1 MMKLAL
7 SAPSDRSLLKAPLFW
22 AGALML
28 ALVPLLAAAAGL
40 DERALL
46 GRSPWDKP
54 LRFALSLGVYAVTM
68 AMAAHWLLARSRVPG
83 WRWLSPL
90 VLGALVFEMG
100 WILVQAARGVDSHF
114 NDRTTFE
121 DLMFGLMGLGAG
133 VLSLGALWLG
143 LVASRLT
150 LTAIEINDRVIALG
164 IALGF
169 VGTGLLLPW
178 TGEALVDAGR
188 SQSAFEASSSVPLL
202 GWRLDGSDPRPAHFV
217 AAHLMQALPLVAAAL
232 ARVNQSRRRA
242 AAVGVLLTVAA
253 TGVLLTLW
261 LMPWMANPAPALG
274 FRSAFASG
282 GCPPDATSPASRRS
296 GSEPHPS
303 AAQAGGA
310 GTRARA
316 GAGPLQA

>member
-1 MMKLAL
+1 MKLAL
-7 SAPSDRSLLKAPLFW
+7 SAPSDRSLLEAPLFW

-40 DERALL
+40 DERALF
-46 GRSPWDKP
+46 GRSPWDKA

-114 NDRTTFE
+114 NDRTAFE
-121 DLMFGLMGLGAG
+121 DLMFGLMGVGAG
-133 VLSLGALWLG
+133 LLSLGALWLG
-143 LVASRLT
+143 LVGSRLALTT
-150 LTAIEINDRVIALG
+150 LETNDRVIALG

-178 TGEALVDAGR
+178 TGEALVDVGR
-188 SQSAFEASSSVPLL
+188 SQSAFEAGLVVPLL

-217 AAHLMQALPLVAAAL
+217 AAHLMQALPLL
-232 ARVNQSRRRA
+232 AVVLTRVRHSRRRA
-242 AAVGVLLTVAA
+242 AVVGALLSVAA

-261 LMPWMANPAPALG
+261 LMPWTAITRQALG
-274 FRSAFASG
+274 
-282 GCPPDATSPASRRS
+282 
-296 GSEPHPS
+296 
-303 AAQAGGA
+303 
-310 GTRARA
+310 
-316 GAGPLQA
+316 